1 MNYLKRNI
9 KNFLDERAAKKK
21 VKLSRSKTGTFFM
34 SLFLLSVSVFMI
46 LPMFYAFVQSFKPIG
61 EIFAYPPKFFVKN
74 PTFDNYLQVFKLS
87 GNLWVP
93 FSRYLLNSIFVSAVG
108 TIGYILIAT
117 LAAYFL
123 AKSGLKSAKYLSNV
137 IVLAMMFSGSV
148 TAVPQYLIISK
159 LYLVDTWGAIIL
171 PAFAATMGVF
181 LMKQFIISS
190 IPDALL
196 EAARID
202 GAGEYKI
209 YHLIVLPNVKPA
221 WLTLMIFTFQS
232 LWNGNGGDY
241 IYSEDMKLLPTVLAN
256 IASGGIAR
264 TGAAAAV
271 SVIVMLP
278 PILIFIYSQSSVM
291 ETMTH
296 SGLK

>member
-190 IPDALL
+190 
-196 EAARID
+196 
-202 GAGEYKI
+202 
-209 YHLIVLPNVKPA
+209 
-221 WLTLMIFTFQS
+221 
-232 LWNGNGGDY
+232 LW
-241 IYSEDMKLLPTVLAN
+241 
-256 IASGGIAR
+256 
-264 TGAAAAV
+264 V
-271 SVIVMLP
+271 SPL
-278 PILIFIYSQSSVM
+278 
-291 ETMTH
+291 
-296 SGLK
+296 